1 MAKIVETP
9 EKVVVVTGP
18 SFSQGVKFILFGAA
32 LGAGATFYFLDKKRA
47 KTPFAPSKK
56 ASAEVAEVADELESQ
71 AYSLLSRLK
80 VLGEKAR
87 DVAVIAGENLKPSFD
102 RAVEEGKKAAAEVSA
117 KLKKELEDAGDK
129 PHFADAEGLP
139 SQKEEKF
146 VE

>member
-1 MAKIVETP
+1 MAQIVETP

-18 SFSQGVKFILFGAA
+18 SFSQGVKFILFGAV

-47 KTPFAPSKK
+47 KKPFSPFKK
-56 ASAEVAEVADELESQ
+56 AQNEAAEVVDELESQ
-71 AYSLLSRLK
+71 ASSLLSRLK
-80 VLGEKAR
+80 VLGERAR
-87 DVAVIAGENLKPSFD
+87 DVALVAGENLKPALD
-102 RAVEEGKKAAAEVSA
+102 RAVEEGKKAAAEVQA